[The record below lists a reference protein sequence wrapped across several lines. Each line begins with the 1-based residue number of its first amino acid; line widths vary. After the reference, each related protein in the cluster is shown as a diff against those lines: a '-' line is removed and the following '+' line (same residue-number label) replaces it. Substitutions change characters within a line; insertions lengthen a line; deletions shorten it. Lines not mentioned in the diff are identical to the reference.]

1 MLPDRLKPYS
11 QPRWTIADEPLSALF
26 APRNGETAPLYTVIR
41 NPNEIKEIIR
51 GPLPWSI
58 LAWFCP
64 SPRYLIASIVPTAPT
79 PISTPDL
86 PATMER
92 HRQLFALYDELENT
106 EFLGEL
112 LPHHTRA
119 AFVCDSK
126 GRDPTRLSFGVD
138 PDILAGPVAKGL
150 CEPLTPRRYPVVFRY
165 IPKLGVQ
172 AWIALPPY
180 PPPAP

>member
-11 QPRWTIADEPLSALF
+11 QPKWTIADEPLSAVF
-26 APRNGETAPLYTVIR
+26 APHNLSSTTLYTVIR
-41 NPNEIKEIIR
+41 NPKEIGNISR
-51 GPLPWSI
+51 GSLPWSI

-64 SPRYLIASIVPTAPT
+64 TPRYLIASLVPTAPS
-79 PISTPDL
+79 PVNEPDL

-92 HRQLFALYDELENT
+92 HRQLFALYDDLENT

-119 AFVCDSK
+119 PFVCDPK
-126 GRDPTRLSFGVD
+126 GRDPTRFSFGVD
-138 PDILAGPVAKGL
+138 PDILAGPLSRGL
-150 CEPLTPRRYPVVFRY
+150 CEPLIPRRYPVVFRY

-180 PPPAP
+180 PPPTP